1 MVTERQMREPDPLAG
16 LPFVANTGK
25 GYRRNF
31 WNVTSTGDYA
41 QDCELG
47 REYAKAA
54 LFHMLMEDE
63 PHLLTDIVLDM
74 IENFQHFPREEWEMS
89 SLVNAKG
96 IIIGFM
102 DEMGD
107 HAERSKCIGQVL
119 GKYEAVPVTQDSG
132 AR

>member
-1 MVTERQMREPDPLAG
+1 MVTKKQMREPDPLAG

-41 QDCELG
+41 KDFELG

-54 LFHMLMEDE
+54 LLHMLMEDE
-63 PHLLTDIVLDM
+63 PRLLTDIVLGM

-107 HAERSKCIGQVL
+107 HAERSKCIGQL
-119 GKYEAVPVTQDSG
+119 LDKHEAVQPREDGG